1 MKERIKWITYK
12 NKQIL
17 FLDYTNL
24 NYQRPE
30 EMYAVFDEARDFIL
44 KKAGTNILLLI
55 DVAGS
60 YADSNTI
67 KRLKEDGK
75 LEKHLIKKEAVIG
88 ISGLKL
94 TFVKAISVFANIGI
108 EVFDSSEK
116 AKDWLVK

>member
-1 MKERIKWITYK
+1 
-12 NKQIL
+12 
-17 FLDYTNL
+17 
-24 NYQRPE
+24 
-30 EMYAVFDEARDFIL
+30 MYAVFDEARDFIL